1 MTWLT
6 LALYSK
12 KAWVWCR
19 HHWKILAIALWTLI
33 VWLVSRGNVKAYKRV
48 LETTIEN
55 YKKEIE
61 VLENSHADEIGKRNE
76 AIRVHNESIAK
87 LEREYKGSKND
98 LTVEKRAR
106 YLELLKML
114 NKDPKSANEAIEK
127 EFGFKHVD

>member
-6 LALYSK
+6 LVLYSK

-19 HHWKILAIALWTLI
+19 HHWKILAIALWTLV
-33 VWLVSRGNVKAYKRV
+33 VWFVSRGNVKAYKRV
-48 LETTIEN
+48 LEATIDN

-76 AIRVHNESIAK
+76 AIQVHNESIAK

-106 YLELLKML
+106 YLELLEML

>member
-1 MTWLT
+1 
-6 LALYSK
+6 
-12 KAWVWCR
+12 VWCR
-19 HHWKILAIALWTLI
+19 HHWKILAIALWTLV
-33 VWLVSRGNVKAYKRV
+33 VWFVSRGNVKAYKRV
-48 LETTIEN
+48 LEATIDN

-76 AIRVHNESIAK
+76 AIQVHNESIAK

-106 YLELLKML
+106 YLELLEML

>member
-1 MTWLT
+1 V
-6 LALYSK
+6 LYSK

-19 HHWKILAIALWTLI
+19 HHWKILAIALWTLV
-33 VWLVSRGNVKAYKRV
+33 VWFVSRGNVKAYKRV
-48 LETTIEN
+48 LEATIDN

-76 AIRVHNESIAK
+76 AIQVHNESIAK

-106 YLELLKML
+106 YLELLEML